1 MRWGVQTVQRPDQLD
16 TEQVFA
22 FGEYL
27 RWRLLFGW
35 GVYSAGMGII
45 QTPNLR
51 SALQS
56 IQRDVDERVDS
67 ARVDIGEQSVKAL
80 KASRL
85 VNSDTGRMKRGF
97 GSKVVGKEVEI
108 TNSVEYA
115 KYVER
120 RYRGVERTLRARRS
134 EIVRRVNG

>member
-1 MRWGVQTVQRPDQLD
+1 MIVSSHSASDVVRQL
-16 TEQVFA
+16 
-22 FGEYL
+22 
-27 RWRLLFGW
+27 
-35 GVYSAGMGII
+35 
-45 QTPNLR
+45 
-51 SALQS
+51 
-56 IQRDVDERVDS
+56 QRDVDERVDS

-80 KASRL
+80 KASPL

-97 GSKVVGKEVEI
+97 GSKVVEDRVVI

-134 EIVRRVNG
+134 EIVRRVNETT